1 MTGAAVAMDVF
12 TQEKLCHLF
21 RLFDTSCD
29 GCIDAEELGRLL
41 AHINVPMTEAELMV
55 LLHDVDK

>member
-1 MTGAAVAMDVF
+1 M
-12 TQEKLCHLF
+12 CHLF

-41 AHINVPMTEAELMV
+41 AYLNVRMTEPEMMV
-55 LLHDVDK
+55 LLQDIDK

>member
-1 MTGAAVAMDVF
+1 MDVF